1 MKNGNDFFF
10 SLKDLK
16 VDKVLVYY
24 DGPLLFVCKDDSDN
38 FFLAYCCD
46 LDLKEYVVAATSVDS
61 LIELLENKKTM
72 FATLQE
78 SSEKWK
84 VKSDETTERVSDF
97 DEIDLPEK
105 NAYMSEL
112 SKPLGDYLSSLR
124 QSKNVLFK
132 CEKTNFYNIR
142 GVNCFIYKT
151 DPLIISE
158 RTLRSE
164 SNRFCIKKRSLNK
177 TITEKNLCLA

>member
-1 MKNGNDFFF
+1 MSVDKEYVF

-24 DGPLLFVCKDDSDN
+24 DGPLLFVCKDNHDK

-46 LDLKEYVVAATSVDS
+46 LDLKEYVVAATSVDC
-61 LIELLENKKTM
+61 LIEMLENKKTM

-84 VKSDETTERVSDF
+84 VKSDESTERVSDF
-97 DEIDLPEK
+97 EEIDLPEK

-112 SKPLGDYLSSLR
+112 AKPLDEYLTVLR
-124 QSKNVLFK
+124 QSRKASFK
-132 CEKTNFYNIR
+132 CEKIVFYSIR
-142 GVNCFIYKT
+142 GVNCFVYKT
-151 DPLIISE
+151 DSLVISKKK
-158 RTLRSE
+158 LCSE
-164 SNRFCIKKRSLNK
+164 SNRFFIRKRNLIKS
-177 TITEKNLCLA
+177 ITEKNLCLA